1 MQSPR
6 STICVLCGARPA
18 TTRDHVPPR
27 GFFKGLQADF
37 ITVPACAECNQGAS
51 SDDEDMR
58 FFVSM
63 QVGKQPPGA
72 ASLWNDGALKSV
84 KRKTSL
90 REQVTETAREVR
102 VTDWQGLTTT
112 KVAVLVP
119 ARIYDSVFGRITRGL
134 YFFHTGKILNPATP
148 IEVAPLTSPPDETE
162 ISALQTGQ
170 IADGAFSYW
179 FGIAAEEPTSS
190 LWVYRF
196 YGLHWVHAS
205 TGRASAA

>member
-1 MQSPR
+1 MQCPPSA
-6 STICVLCGARPA
+6 ICVLCGAKPA
-18 TTRDHVPPR
+18 TTRDHLPPR

-37 ITVPACAECNQGAS
+37 ITVPACADCNQGGS

-58 FFVSM
+58 FFLSM

-90 REQVTETAREVR
+90 REQVITTAREVQ
-102 VTDWQGLTTT
+102 VTDPQGFTTT
-112 KVAVLVP
+112 KIAVLAP

-134 YFFHTGKILNPATP
+134 YFFHTGRILDTSTP
-148 IEVAPLTSPPDETE
+148 IQVAPLTSPPDEAE
-162 ISALQTGQ
+162 INALQTGQ

-196 YGLHWVHAS
+196 YGIHWVHAS
-205 TGRASAA
+205 TGRASDA

>member
-1 MQSPR
+1 MQSP
-6 STICVLCGARPA
+6 SSDICVLCATQPA

-37 ITVPACAECNQGAS
+37 ITVPACVDCNQGS
-51 SDDEDMR
+51 SADDEDMR
-58 FFVSM
+58 FFISM
-63 QVGKQPPGA
+63 QVGKEPPGA

-90 REQVTETAREVR
+90 RAQVTGSAREVL
-102 VTDWQGLTTT
+102 VTDAQGRMTTRIGV
-112 KVAVLVP
+112 VAP
-119 ARIYDSVFGRITRGL
+119 ARVYESVFSRITRGL
-134 YFFHTGKILNPATP
+134 YFFHTGRILNPSVP
-148 IEVAPLTSPPDETE
+148 IQVAPLTSPPDEAE
-162 ISALQTGQ
+162 FGILQSGQ
-170 IADGAFSYW
+170 IADGAFTYW
-179 FGIAAEEPTSS
+179 FGIAAEETSNS